1 MLCKDEETKMV
12 EIDSEV
18 IVENSNIGT
27 TKEYLKRSGYKSVFF
42 DHFDDFPVDLILHVD
57 A

>member
-27 TKEYLKRSGYKSVFF
+27 TKEYLKDRVVKSGAVNNGKRT
-42 DHFDDFPVDLILHVD
+42 
-57 A
+57 